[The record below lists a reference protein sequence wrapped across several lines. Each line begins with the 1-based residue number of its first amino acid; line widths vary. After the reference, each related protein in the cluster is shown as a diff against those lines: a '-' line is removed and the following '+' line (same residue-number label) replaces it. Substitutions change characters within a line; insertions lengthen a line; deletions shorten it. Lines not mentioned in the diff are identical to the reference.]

1 MKEEI
6 IRLVKECNDGAKLDL
21 ILYFIYKLLKNK

>member
-6 IRLVKECNDGAKLDL
+6 IRLVKECNDGSKLDL
-21 ILYFIYKLLKNK
+21 ILYFIYKLLQK